1 MLLCASLADYV
12 ILENLLLLVLIVA
25 PKSEFMDKR
34 SAFMRDVF
42 VTNYP
47 EDTTCGE
54 RLARILAKPT
64 ERDADLLQ
72 AQAIDVLA
80 QSNLM
85 LLVGRAIRCRLL
97 LTGSRHS
104 PQPFE
109 VTQID
114 SCGLRFP
121 QKPPQQRL
129 IVDYKSLLANVIK
142 VGSTQPFCHEC

>member
-1 MLLCASLADYV
+1 
-12 ILENLLLLVLIVA
+12 
-25 PKSEFMDKR
+25 
-34 SAFMRDVF
+34 MREVF
-42 VTNYP
+42 VTNYH

-54 RLARILAKPT
+54 SLARVLTKPT
-64 ERDADLLQ
+64 ERDPDLLQ

-85 LLVGRAIRCRLL
+85 LSVGRAILSRDL
-97 LTGSRHS
+97 LTGSHHS

-109 VTQID
+109 VIQID

-129 IVDYKSLLANVIK
+129 IVDYKSLLANVLK
-142 VGSTQPFCHEC
+142 VGRVQPFCREY